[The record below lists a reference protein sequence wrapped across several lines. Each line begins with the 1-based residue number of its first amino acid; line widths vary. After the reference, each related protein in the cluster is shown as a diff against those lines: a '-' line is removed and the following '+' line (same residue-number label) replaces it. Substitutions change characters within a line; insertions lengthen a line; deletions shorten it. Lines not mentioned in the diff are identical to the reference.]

1 MNIQLKIEM
10 LFIIIITPT
19 PPPIKMSFQGTSS
32 QNTSSQPETLERTGY
47 QEMWYDQEPEHIT
60 NMERVIREI
69 MLIYKLDREGAT
81 KKLEQMAN
89 TAVVEYF

>member
-1 MNIQLKIEM
+1 
-10 LFIIIITPT
+10 
-19 PPPIKMSFQGTSS
+19 MSFQGTSS
-32 QNTSSQPETLERTGY
+32 QITSSQPETLERTGY

-60 NMERVIREI
+60 NAERVIREI

-81 KKLEQMAN
+81 KKLEQMAK